1 MDEKIILHGN
11 HARIDKKRKIV
22 PEFINYVPLQL
33 NESKTDAQLE
43 DDADFA
49 RDTVNANHK

>member
-11 HARIDKKRKIV
+11 HARIDKNRKIV
-22 PEFINYVPLQL
+22 PEFINYAPLQL

>member
-49 RDTVNANHK
+49 SDTVNANHK